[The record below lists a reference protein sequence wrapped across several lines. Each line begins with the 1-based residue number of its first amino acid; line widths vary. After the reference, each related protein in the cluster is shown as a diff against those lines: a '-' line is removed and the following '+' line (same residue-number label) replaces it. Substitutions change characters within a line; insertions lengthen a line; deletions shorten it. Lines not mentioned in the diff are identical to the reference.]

1 MILESLPTLA
11 AIEDFIVPIIA
22 VAMVI
27 SGIVN
32 SNREAKKA
40 KEARARRREQRGAS
54 DSASV
59 DTSQNLPTLEEIA
72 EQRRKQLDNLSRG
85 RSSSRRSATPEQS
98 SREQVARERQ
108 SAKAEYDARAEA
120 LRKEQAQEAKRRRA
134 AEQQRRQADELR
146 QREAQV
152 KQERAARARQKQAR
166 QQARNQPAQPVQAN
180 RSLGVLKGSHI
191 NELGSGATEVD
202 TGHIEDGR
210 VHRHVPDV
218 APIAVKQ
225 IGHASEIREM
235 VKGHA
240 LRNAII
246 LKEVLDPPLGMRGEN
261 HLVDPFSL

>member
-11 AIEDFIVPIIA
+11 ALEDFIVPIIA

-27 SGIVN
+27 SGIIN

-40 KEARARRREQRGAS
+40 KEARARRREQRGSS

-72 EQRRKQLDNLSRG
+72 DQRRKQLDNLSRG
-85 RSSSRRSATPEQS
+85 RSSSHRSTPEQS
-98 SREQVARERQ
+98 SREQVARERE

-134 AEQQRRQADELR
+134 ADQQRRQADELR

-166 QQARNQPAQPVQAN
+166 QQSRNQPAQPVQAN

-191 NELGSGATEVD
+191 NELGSGATDVD

-218 APIAVKQ
+218 APLSVKQ